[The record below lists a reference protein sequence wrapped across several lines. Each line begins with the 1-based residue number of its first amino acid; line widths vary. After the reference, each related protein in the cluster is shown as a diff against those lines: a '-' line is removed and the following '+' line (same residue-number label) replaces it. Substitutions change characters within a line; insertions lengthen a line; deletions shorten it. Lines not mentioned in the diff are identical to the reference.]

1 MPNTK
6 LEKNESFPDLSVWDF
21 EKCLI
26 SERADSNQKEEGLLL
41 RTLTGHG
48 GLVHNIFAT
57 SFGLISCDITGLIFE
72 RDFWKCIQVSTT
84 DFIHLNLHNHI
95 STFMTT
101 SMAVRIKSFHNCKI
115 M

>member
-6 LEKNESFPDLSVWDF
+6 FEKNESFPDLSVWDF

-48 GLVHNIFAT
+48 GLVHSIFAT

-84 DFIHLNLHNHI
+84 VFIHLNLHDYI

-115 M
+115 I

>member
-21 EKCLI
+21 EKCLK
-26 SERADSNQKEEGLLL
+26 SEKAESNINEEGLLL

-48 GLVHNIFAT
+48 GLVHSIFAT

-72 RDFWKCIQVSTT
+72 RDFWKCIQVCMFSILWGSIIY
-84 DFIHLNLHNHI
+84 FFEKI
-95 STFMTT
+95 S
-101 SMAVRIKSFHNCKI
+101 IKT
-115 M
+115 

>member
-1 MPNTK
+1 M
-6 LEKNESFPDLSVWDF
+6 EKNESFPDLSVWDF

-48 GLVHNIFAT
+48 GLVHSIFAT

-84 DFIHLNLHNHI
+84 VFIHLNLHDYI

-115 M
+115 I